1 MAIKLP
7 ERNSFTFA
15 ELMERWQCTE
25 NNVRHLIIEKTL
37 VPSYLFQGLAR
48 LVCWEGDKKTG
59 LRYVV
64 DCLDEEGDPQVEPF

>member
-25 NNVRHLIIEKTL
+25 NDVRHLIIEKTL
-37 VPSYLFQGLAR
+37 VPSYFFQGLAR
-48 LVCWEGDKKTG
+48 LVCWEGDKKLGCVMSSTV
-59 LRYVV
+59 LMKRVTRK
-64 DCLDEEGDPQVEPF
+64 